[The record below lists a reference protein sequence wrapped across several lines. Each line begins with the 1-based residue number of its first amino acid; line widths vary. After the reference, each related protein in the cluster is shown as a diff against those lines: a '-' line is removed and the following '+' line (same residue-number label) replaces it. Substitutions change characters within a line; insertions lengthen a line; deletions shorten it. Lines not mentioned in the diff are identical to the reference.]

1 MVGRYVKMSDLEMFP
16 IHIGHIGYFKFCNPP
31 YYLANLLSLVGY
43 IQLLAMIF
51 CPMTCKIPF
60 YYSLHFYYA
69 CLFVIWSRHSNA

>member
-51 CPMTCKIPF
+51 A
-60 YYSLHFYYA
+60 L
-69 CLFVIWSRHSNA
+69 